1 MNSKG
6 RWTPGPW
13 TIRETRDGMTIRKS
27 RRRLEIVAPCEGG
40 GEMVIVGEHTG
51 LDCLRSAN
59 ARLIAAAPELLEA
72 LYKIDA
78 NAAESAE
85 WIRRVTRAAIAKA
98 EGREGE

>member
-1 MNSKG
+1 MNTH
-6 RWTPGPW
+6 TPGPW
-13 TIRETRDGMTIRKS
+13 LLRETEERELISFCGPVVYTDKKLIAYPYMNTVTQYDEN
-27 RRRLEIVAPCEGG
+27 L
-40 GEMVIVGEHTG
+40 
-51 LDCLRSAN
+51 AN
-59 ARLIAAAPELLEA
+59 THLIAAAPELLEA